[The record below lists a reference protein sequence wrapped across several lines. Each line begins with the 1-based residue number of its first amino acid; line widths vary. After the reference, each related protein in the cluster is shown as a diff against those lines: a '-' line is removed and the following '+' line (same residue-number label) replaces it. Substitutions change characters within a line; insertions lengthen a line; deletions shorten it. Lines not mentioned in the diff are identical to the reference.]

1 MEHLADASHGHRG
14 ASGATP
20 TAESR
25 YMSHKSGKG
34 ATLIDLGP
42 LCGLNSGPHEDCPYH
57 GHAQ

>member
-1 MEHLADASHGHRG
+1 
-14 ASGATP
+14 
-20 TAESR
+20 
-25 YMSHKSGKG
+25 MSHKSGKG